1 MKTTSLTKMM
11 MMITMTRTTIPPDP
25 DQIRMTQSQMAT
37 LQAMEEEE
45 EEAKYLRKS
54 VILPVQTQRNANNSE
69 GRDKNQDTHT
79 FAISFWPVP
88 LSKIL
93 RDEIFLSFAGLFLQ

>member
-69 GRDKNQDTHT
+69 GRDKKPRHTH
-79 FAISFWPVP
+79 I
-88 LSKIL
+88 
-93 RDEIFLSFAGLFLQ
+93 RDKLLASSSLENLKR